1 MLILYSKPIDLTFEA
16 DGGIMSPVRMSLNVH
31 TTEESKMTDPSIGEV
46 IAYVFMGV
54 FLTLLASPLGVG
66 GMILAALSM
75 PGCAAFSHMIPSSVV

>member
-1 MLILYSKPIDLTFEA
+1 MQ
-16 DGGIMSPVRMSLNVH
+16 
-31 TTEESKMTDPSIGEV
+31 DPSVAEV

-54 FLTLLASPLGVG
+54 FLTFLAAPLGVG